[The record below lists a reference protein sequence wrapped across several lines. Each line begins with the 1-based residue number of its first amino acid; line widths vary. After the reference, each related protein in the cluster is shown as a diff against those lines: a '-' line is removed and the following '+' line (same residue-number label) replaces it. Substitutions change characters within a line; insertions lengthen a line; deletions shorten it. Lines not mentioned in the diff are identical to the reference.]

1 MNLDPKV
8 VDRVVL
14 DCTVILQAIVRCVKS
29 VNIKMGKATPILLTV
44 RHANQVEPVLQVLS
58 LAPRAKL
65 GNFHSSQAHQHVLHV
80 TKLLENT
87 QVALS
92 QAHARRVV

>member
-1 MNLDPKV
+1 MTHFSL
-8 VDRVVL
+8 
-14 DCTVILQAIVRCVKS
+14 VRLVQW
-29 VNIKMGKATPILLTV
+29 GLYHHQLTV
-44 RHANQVEPVLQVLS
+44 RHANQAEPVLQVLS